1 MNDKYV
7 IGIDI
12 GKTKIA
18 FGVFQMNLQIVNYTV
33 KPSGKNAKEILDTV
47 EDTIRCCFEKYHR
60 SIIGIGI
67 AAFGVIDAVKGT
79 VVSSKIIKDWN
90 DIPLKERLESLF
102 KVPVFVE
109 NDVKAAAFGEL
120 FSKNNPENHDSLLY
134 FSVGTSIG
142 LAFIEK
148 GSLCYGAHKRFGE
161 ISSFYP
167 VDSKLALGE
176 IIGGKGIAEQYCSI
190 MGSFKSAA
198 EVFSLAQSGDPVSIE
213 IFNSMIVSVAEL
225 LKWLAICFDPNY
237 LVIGGGMICRN
248 EILFNMIRD
257 RYDSFFD
264 STHLQLTIARLGE
277 NSGIYGA
284 ALIALKTENTV
295 LCERKDYYV

>member
-12 GKTKIA
+12 GKTKMA
-18 FGVFQMNLQIVNYTV
+18 FGVFQRDLQIIKHIV

-47 EDTIRCCFEKYHR
+47 EDTIRCCFEQYHR

-79 VVSSKIIKDWN
+79 VVSSQIIKDWN
-90 DIPLKERLESLF
+90 DIPLKQRFESIF
-102 KVPVFVE
+102 QVPVFVE

-120 FSKNNPENHDSLLY
+120 YSKNNPEGLESLLY

-148 GSLCYGAHKRFGE
+148 ESLCYGAHKRFGE
-161 ISSFYP
+161 ISAFHP
-167 VDSKLALGE
+167 MGSKLALGD
-176 IIGGKGIAEQYCSI
+176 IIGGKGIAEQYRNR
-190 MGSFKSAA
+190 MGSVKSAA
-198 EVFSLAQSGDPVSIE
+198 EVFSLAQSGDSVSRE
-213 IFNSMIVSVAEL
+213 IFNSMIASVVEL
-225 LKWLAICFDPNY
+225 LRWLTICFDPNH
-237 LVIGGGMICRN
+237 LIIGGGMICKN

-264 STHLQLTIARLGE
+264 GTHLQLTVARLRE
-277 NSGIYGA
+277 NSGVYGA
-284 ALIALKTENTV
+284 ASIAMKILFSV
-295 LCERKDYYV
+295 